1 MRNEVEEGQIGMRR
15 ASPYVILL
23 INCTAYRQISAAIS
37 WLKLRQRGAM
47 EPENVSVLQQS
58 KVFDRLEKRL
68 REDFPQLQDDICVDL
83 MNDVCATHGESIEG
97 TCCLGKRRRI
107 MEDAAPLADAW
118 ESADKL
124 NKMFKRG
131 AVPRHFQKVIDSLEK

>member
-1 MRNEVEEGQIGMRR
+1 
-15 ASPYVILL
+15 
-23 INCTAYRQISAAIS
+23 
-37 WLKLRQRGAM
+37 M
-47 EPENVSVLQQS
+47 EPENVYALQQG
-58 KVFDRLEKRL
+58 KIFDRLEKRL
-68 REDFPQLQDDICVDL
+68 REHFPQFQDAICVDL
-83 MNDVCATHGESIEG
+83 MEEVCDTHGESIEG

-131 AVPRHFQKVIDSLEK
+131 AVPRHFQKVIDFLEK